1 LSWSR
6 EFVRA
11 LREAGIDAPGSAPA
25 GADAGPDVPEIGTDD
40 SLVTTRIDVRSYVGI
55 KRAALA
61 CHKTQMS
68 GDHFLTRM
76 PDALAQR
83 LWAYEYFSREVADD
97 AAFGERSPRR
107 AAESGAARHADIG
120 ESDKRFE
127 SDLFAGLG

>member
-1 LSWSR
+1 
-6 EFVRA
+6 
-11 LREAGIDAPGSAPA
+11 
-25 GADAGPDVPEIGTDD
+25 
-40 SLVTTRIDVRSYVGI
+40 
-55 KRAALA
+55 
-61 CHKTQMS
+61 
-68 GDHFLTRM
+68 M

-83 LWAYEYFSREVADD
+83 LWAYEYFSREDTSSPADEDAAESPSRSRVADDTVTGGASLHRTGDDAVTEVTAEHPAAGD